1 MKDAGTWLSLLNI
14 GSILLLKED
23 DYEKYDKNIANP
35 HRICIE
41 NNGNATFLNL
51 DAANEFKNM
60 SIDIGAF
67 ECSLPSIKH

>member
-1 MKDAGTWLSLLNI
+1 MLHDVPDIIVDGI
-14 GSILLLKED
+14 V